1 MIDSKRLAVLK
12 ALTDYLAGEIRES
25 NGYQHDMDEERVR
38 RGILVWDNSDPV
50 PAVSILENIDPDRF
64 PRLATN
70 DYDAGMA
77 KSQWILLIQGWAKD
91 NKLNPTDNAYYL
103 MADVEKA
110 LAKLVKRANPM
121 TAEVTS
127 ENYLLG
133 GLIAGMTMEP
143 GIARPPMEEL
153 SSRAFFWKRIV
164 ITLVEDAND
173 PYLLN

>member
-1 MIDSKRLAVLK
+1 MVDSKRLAVLK
-12 ALTDYLAGEIRES
+12 ALTTYLSNEICES
-25 NGYQHDMDEERVR
+25 NGYQHNLDEESVR
-38 RGILVWDNSDPV
+38 RGVLVWDRSDPV
-50 PAVSILENIDPDRF
+50 PSLSILENIDPDRF
-64 PRLATN
+64 PRAAGD
-70 DYDAGMA
+70 DYDAGYT

-91 NKLNPTDNAYYL
+91 DKLNPTDNAYYL

-153 SSRAFFWKRIV
+153 SAKAFFWKRV
-164 ITLVEDAND
+164 VLTLVEDAND
-173 PYLLN
+173 PYLLT